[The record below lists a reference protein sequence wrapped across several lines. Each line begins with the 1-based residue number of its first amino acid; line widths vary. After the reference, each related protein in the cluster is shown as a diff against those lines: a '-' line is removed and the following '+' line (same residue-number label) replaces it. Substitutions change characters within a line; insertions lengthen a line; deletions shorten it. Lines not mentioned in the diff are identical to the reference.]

1 MERRHGYKGFVIE
14 AHPYEL
20 GENLGWK
27 AEVCIEKHDGSGIND
42 NLFFLSTIFPSK
54 DEAITGAV
62 EAGKSKIDAGFRA
75 AAASEPVSV

>member
-1 MERRHGYKGFVIE
+1 MERRHSYKGFVIE

-27 AEVCIEKHDGSGIND
+27 TKVCIEKHDGSGVND
-42 NLFFLSTIFPSK
+42 TEFFLSTIFPSK

-62 EAGKSKIDAGFRA
+62 EAGKGKIDAA
-75 AAASEPVSV
+75 VPA